1 MLWCHQLIG
10 FRVTWRH
17 ERCSLLNMAL
27 TSATSTPHQ
36 WRESARVGL
45 RGPMEQLSWLLI
57 GALIITT
64 VNLWHHGGT
73 IWSVRLVTSLTWQ
86 HLRHTPACKSP
97 VIQEQRDWKRD
108 ICCARWQTVFQREDS
123 IVISSPSPCF
133 HPPAPPGLLPL
144 EYENTLS
151 LNKSL
156 PQLQFI
162 SLFCCFLCCGR
173 WDLGMKWNYW
183 SYQCKMAKLAQTK
196 AICLYSLGKS
206 ESSLIILWL
215 ELILGPCLSLSPW
228 EPDTMYCVL
237 LKIPNTYSNPWCRL
251 LIDFRVRWRTEK
263 QRWCKPN
270 VKKQEKVDFLS
281 LLQIPQCY
289 MFETTEG
296 KSDGED
302 YSHTYL
308 YSVSQTVFGSRIE
321 LLWFGLRFLWH
332 IFRSPVSEPGL
343 VLTL

>member
-1 MLWCHQLIG
+1 MQ
-10 FRVTWRH
+10 
-17 ERCSLLNMAL
+17 
-27 TSATSTPHQ
+27 
-36 WRESARVGL
+36 
-45 RGPMEQLSWLLI
+45 QLSWLLI

-73 IWSVRLVTSLTWQ
+73 IWSVRLVTLT
-86 HLRHTPACKSP
+86 RYIFNATAPTPQPCM
-97 VIQEQRDWKRD
+97 Q
-108 ICCARWQTVFQREDS
+108 
-123 IVISSPSPCF
+123 ISSHPRAKGLEERYLLCSMTDCF
-133 HPPAPPGLLPL
+133 PERGQHCHLVSLSLLPPPPGLLPL

-156 PQLQFI
+156 PQLHFI
-162 SLFCCFLCCGR
+162 SLFCCFLCFGR

-289 MFETTEG
+289 MFDTTEG